1 MKNVSVI
8 AFYSFFRIDD
18 LTQMETQVQNFFQ
31 PLDIK
36 GTVLIGPEGLNGTIA
51 VSYIE
56 EKNTIEFL
64 KNLGVDSQ
72 NIKVSKFD
80 GKRVFNRFKTK
91 IKKEIVTSDFDLS
104 IEEIEQ
110 GQFIDPEQWDNF
122 IKQEDVEIIDTR
134 NDYEFKVG
142 HFQNATNPDIKT
154 FREFKKYI
162 EERKEEL
169 QNKKVAIYC
178 TGGIR
183 CEKAGPLMQKY
194 GIDTYQLK
202 GGILKY
208 FEDTPAP
215 QWNGECFVFDY
226 RVSVD
231 KQLQPGSNELCFGC
245 NMPLTPEEKKSP
257 QYEEGFTCPYCY
269 DQLTEKKRRSLTDK
283 RDHWKRIL

>member
-18 LTQMETQVQNFFQ
+18 LTQMEKQVQNFFQ
-31 PLDIK
+31 PIDIK

-51 VSYIE
+51 VPFIE
-56 EKNTIEFL
+56 EKNIIKFL
-64 KNLGVDSQ
+64 KSLGVSSQ

-91 IKKEIVTSDFDLS
+91 IKEEIVTSDFGLS

-110 GQFIDPEQWDNF
+110 GQFIDPEQWDDF
-122 IKQEDVEIIDTR
+122 INQEDVEIIDTR

-142 HFQNATNPDIKT
+142 HFQNAINPDIKT

-162 EERKEEL
+162 EERKDEL

-208 FEDTPAP
+208 FEDTPAS

-226 RVSVD
+226 RVSVN

-257 QYEEGFTCPYCY
+257 HYEEGFTCPLCY

>member
-18 LTQMETQVQNFFQ
+18 LELIEKNIQTFFQ
-31 PLDIK
+31 PVEIK
-36 GTVLIGPEGLNGTIA
+36 GTILIGPEGLNGTIA
-51 VSYIE
+51 IPFLE
-56 EKNTIEFL
+56 EKKTKDYLEE
-64 KNLGVDSQ
+64 LGVQ
-72 NIKVSKFD
+72 PLNIKVSKFD
-80 GKRVFNRFKTK
+80 GKRVFNQFKTK

-110 GQFIDPEQWDNF
+110 GQFIDPKKWDEF
-122 IKQEDVEIIDTR
+122 INQDDVEIIDTR

-142 HFQNATNPDIKT
+142 HFQKATNPDIKT

-162 EERKEEL
+162 EDRKSEL

-208 FEDTPAP
+208 FEETPASK
-215 QWNGECFVFDY
+215 WDGECFVFDY

-231 KQLQPGSNELCFGC
+231 KKLQPGSNELCYGC
-245 NMPLTPEEKKSP
+245 NMPITPEEKLSP
-257 QYEEGFTCPYCY
+257 HYEEGFTCPHCY
-269 DQLTEKKRRSLTDK
+269 EQLTEKKRRSLADK
-283 RDHWKRIL
+283 REHWKRIL

>member
-8 AFYSFFRIDD
+8 AFYSFLRIDD
-18 LTQMETQVQNFFQ
+18 LELIEKNIQTFFQ
-31 PLDIK
+31 PMEIK
-36 GTVLIGPEGLNGTIA
+36 GTILIGPEGLNGTIA
-51 VSYIE
+51 IPFLE
-56 EKNTIEFL
+56 EKKTKDYLEE
-64 KNLGVDSQ
+64 LGVQ
-72 NIKVSKFD
+72 PLNIKVSKFD

-110 GQFIDPEQWDNF
+110 GQFIDPKKWDEF
-122 IKQEDVEIIDTR
+122 INQDDVEIIDTR

-142 HFQNATNPDIKT
+142 HFQKATNPDIKT

-162 EERKEEL
+162 EDRKSEL

-208 FEDTPAP
+208 FEETPASK
-215 QWNGECFVFDY
+215 WDGECFVFDY

-231 KQLQPGSNELCFGC
+231 KKLQPGSNELCFGC
-245 NMPLTPEEKKSP
+245 NMPITPEEKQSP
-257 QYEEGFTCPYCY
+257 HYEEGFTCPYCY
-269 DQLTEKKRRSLTDK
+269 EQLTEKKRRSLADK
-283 RDHWKRIL
+283 REHWKRIL

>member
-18 LTQMETQVQNFFQ
+18 LAQMEKQVQIFFQ
-31 PLDIK
+31 PIDIK

-51 VSYIE
+51 VPYIE
-56 EKNTIEFL
+56 EKNTIDFL

-104 IEEIEQ
+104 IEEIDQ
-110 GQFIDPEQWDNF
+110 GQFIDPEQWDDF

-208 FEDTPAP
+208 FEDTPAS

-231 KQLQPGSNELCFGC
+231 KELQPGSNELCFGC
-245 NMPLTPEEKKSP
+245 NMPITPEEKKSP
-257 QYEEGFTCPYCY
+257 HFEEGFTCPYCY

>member
-18 LTQMETQVQNFFQ
+18 LELIEKNIQTFFQ
-31 PLDIK
+31 PMEIK
-36 GTVLIGPEGLNGTIA
+36 GTILIGPEGLNGTIA
-51 VSYIE
+51 IPFLE
-56 EKNTIEFL
+56 EKKTKDYLEE
-64 KNLGVDSQ
+64 LGVQ
-72 NIKVSKFD
+72 PLNIKVSKFD

-110 GQFIDPEQWDNF
+110 GQFIDPKKWDEF
-122 IKQEDVEIIDTR
+122 INQDDVEIIDTR

-142 HFQNATNPDIKT
+142 HFQKATNPDIKT

-162 EERKEEL
+162 EDRKSEL

-208 FEDTPAP
+208 FEETPASK
-215 QWNGECFVFDY
+215 WDGECFVFDY

-231 KQLQPGSNELCFGC
+231 KKLQPGSNELCYGC
-245 NMPLTPEEKKSP
+245 NMPITPEEKLSP
-257 QYEEGFTCPYCY
+257 HYEEGFTCPHCY
-269 DQLTEKKRRSLTDK
+269 EQLTEKKRRSLADK
-283 RDHWKRIL
+283 REHWKRIL